1 MNIEVICSVF
11 IVGLCAGFFINR
23 VVTMIFAK
31 KTGTPKFD
39 GIMVLDARN
48 NEFDESAILL
58 DIDTKEELYKRD
70 YIVLKVNVR
79 G

>member
-1 MNIEVICSVF
+1 MSIEIICSVF
-11 IVGLCAGFFINR
+11 IVGLCAGFFISR
-23 VVTMIFAK
+23 VITMIFAK
-31 KTGTPKFD
+31 KTEAQKFD
-39 GIMVLDARN
+39 GVMVLDARN